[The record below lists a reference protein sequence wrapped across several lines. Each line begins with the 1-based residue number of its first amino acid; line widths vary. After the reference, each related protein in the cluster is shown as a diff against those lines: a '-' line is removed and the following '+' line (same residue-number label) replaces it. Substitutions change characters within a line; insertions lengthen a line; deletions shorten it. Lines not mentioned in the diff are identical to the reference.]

1 MKAKAKNKGTCQWCG
16 SIQKLPSGVLA
27 QHGYTVKHSFFE
39 GVCMGSNHLPLEE
52 SCELVKMSIVWAQ
65 SRIENLRVQ
74 ITELQQ
80 PAEIPQAWVK
90 CYASGKGYFWSIVEL
105 LSLTHYKIGEAKQ
118 RLAVN
123 EYHGND
129 ILELASFLN
138 KKRVT
143 AILLIISQIE
153 VYILSQQRV
162 VESWKP
168 LPLISL

>member
-1 MKAKAKNKGTCQWCG
+1 
-16 SIQKLPSGVLA
+16 
-27 QHGYTVKHSFFE
+27 
-39 GVCMGSNHLPLEE
+39 
-52 SCELVKMSIVWAQ
+52 
-65 SRIENLRVQ
+65 
-74 ITELQQ
+74 
-80 PAEIPQAWVK
+80 
-90 CYASGKGYFWSIVEL
+90 
-105 LSLTHYKIGEAKQ
+105 LTHYKIGEAKQ

-123 EYHGND
+123 KYHGND